1 MQIKHHLSEQ
11 LTTMPKDYELV
22 NEAVES
28 RNKKQSLSIATKK
41 TACIP
46 ITEKE

>member
-28 RNKKQSLSIATKK
+28 RNKKTV